1 MAVVAAAYAYE
12 AAAKSAHAA
21 ERANELMSE
30 ANLRMLEANALVR
43 EQIER
48 APRTR
53 SGPENRT
60 ASERGSGTT
69 QIGDSGLRS
78 FGLHESIV
86 SPHDPEHLLEQDIHS
101 LLHAIHRVSS
111 RHHPI

>member
-1 MAVVAAAYAYE
+1 VAAVAAAYAYE

-48 APRTR
+48 ATAYEKWAGEPYGERAR
-53 SGPENRT
+53 IRNDPNR
-60 ASERGSGTT
+60 
-69 QIGDSGLRS
+69 
-78 FGLHESIV
+78 
-86 SPHDPEHLLEQDIHS
+86 
-101 LLHAIHRVSS
+101 
-111 RHHPI
+111 